1 MDLHNPLTDVSPMNR
16 FCLLLF
22 GLVLV
27 VGSVNPSGTMVFGQQ
42 LAALQTPSSLNRSPL
57 AATENVAEQV
67 DDQGR
72 NRPAGSGSSLGKL
85 LRDRADELDEDE
97 PTESL
102 GGELADETGMD
113 EDAENE
119 HDEEEEEKDQQYSR
133 DRSTDEHLLRLRKP
147 MSEIRIGETEPG
159 ERVPDNKAATYSQ
172 QKPLIMIAALGAE
185 PLPPNRY
192 TVCFMHRPLY
202 YEQPNL
208 ERCGSG
214 YGYCQNTISG
224 IQFLVNTMKLP
235 YQLGAERADCPVP
248 TRGDCMTCQSLPV
261 ELNPF
266 PFDWH
271 GLLTESAATAGF
283 TFLLL

>member
-1 MDLHNPLTDVSPMNR
+1 
-16 FCLLLF
+16 
-22 GLVLV
+22 
-27 VGSVNPSGTMVFGQQ
+27 MVYGQQ
-42 LAALQTPSSLNRSPL
+42 LAAFQTPSSLNLSPL
-57 AATENVAEQV
+57 APNEVVAEEV
-67 DDQGR
+67 NDQGR

-85 LRDRADELDEDE
+85 LRARADELDEDE

-102 GGELADETGMD
+102 GGESEEESGMD
-113 EDAENE
+113 EDAA
-119 HDEEEEEKDQQYSR
+119 DEDDEQDQQYSR
-133 DRSTDEHLLRLRKP
+133 DRSTAAHLLRLRKP
-147 MSEIRIGETEPG
+147 MSEIRIGETESG
-159 ERVPDNKAATYSQ
+159 ERVPENRAAAYSQ

-185 PLPPNRY
+185 PFPPNRY
-192 TVCFMHRPLY
+192 TICFMHRPLY

-214 YGYCQNTISG
+214 YGYFQNTISG
-224 IQFLVNTMKLP
+224 IQFLANTMKLP
-235 YQLGAERADCPVP
+235 YHLGAERADCPVP

-266 PFDWH
+266 PLDWH